1 MTGPGVEQS
10 IIGPKK
16 TKDCSKPSSCMFPG
30 FSSPDNR
37 GPRACAELIG
47 IGSRFN
53 WFPSLMIVILV
64 ATQKP
69 EPLICSVEVHQPLVS
84 QSKRAGEGSWC
95 SHPCHLSAA
104 ISFRPVEI
112 ITVQSMGGPPNALFV
127 CARGNRFLDWHLDR
141 GTLNVLRS
149 RNGRK
154 HWRSKRANKGSER

>member
-84 QSKRAGEGSWC
+84 QSKKSGRRIMMQPSMPSVGSDIIQTSRDNYCTEYGGAPKCPVRLCEGE
-95 SHPCHLSAA
+95 
-104 ISFRPVEI
+104 PVPWL
-112 ITVQSMGGPPNALFV
+112 TFGP
-127 CARGNRFLDWHLDR
+127 RY
-141 GTLNVLRS
+141 
-149 RNGRK
+149 
-154 HWRSKRANKGSER
+154 SERPPKPKWSKALTLKRGK

>member
-112 ITVQSMGGPPNALFV
+112 ITVQSMGGAPKCPVRLCEGEPVPWLTFGP
-127 CARGNRFLDWHLDR
+127 RY
-141 GTLNVLRS
+141 
-149 RNGRK
+149 
-154 HWRSKRANKGSER
+154 SERPPKPKWSKALTLKRGK